1 MKAVLQPLWRPTL
14 LRRVLGAL
22 LVAFAL
28 IAAALL
34 AHDFL
39 QFKSDMEE
47 HPGVQMLAGAMVHAL
62 ASVENVRDAS
72 LVLQTRALEMSQ
84 LRRQGGR
91 LPGDIE
97 FTLYDA
103 DGLLAFATPGAS
115 CVTAASHWRAEA
127 AYGRWRL
134 IVAEP
139 RLPDASVLGRMGRE
153 LMGYLIIAFPL
164 ALVPL
169 WIAVRRGMK
178 PLSALAGA
186 VAQRDV
192 QDLSP
197 LGFKPRHDELKP
209 LAAAFDALLSRLR
222 AQLQRERDFVN
233 DAAHELRTPM
243 AVVAAQAHLL
253 VHAGTPRER
262 EQAHAALDGALR
274 RASHLTRQLLTLATL
289 DEHHFGT
296 TQRLDPAGLVQQL
309 LAQLAP
315 RALESGLDLSL
326 DAPATM
332 AVRLDR
338 AAFESVLVNLV
349 DNALRYVP
357 CGGRI
362 EVSLAAVQGAL
373 RLCVADDGPGIPV
386 EQRDAAF
393 ERFWRGSGSEQA
405 VGTGLGLAIVRR
417 AAERLGGQVT
427 LTHGLDGRGCTFTL
441 EFPARD

>member
-1 MKAVLQPLWRPTL
+1 VKVVLRPLWRPTL

-22 LVAFAL
+22 LLAFAL
-28 IAAALL
+28 IAATLL
-34 AHDFL
+34 AHDFFE
-39 QFKSDMEE
+39 FKRDMEE
-47 HPGVQMLAGAMVHAL
+47 RPGVQMLARAMTRAL
-62 ASVENVRDAS
+62 AGVDNARDAS
-72 LVLQTRALEMSQ
+72 LFLQVRALEMSQ

-97 FTLYDA
+97 LALYDT
-103 DGLLAFATPGAS
+103 DGKLAFATAGAS
-115 CVTAASHWRAEA
+115 RVTAASHWRAEA
-127 AYGRWRL
+127 SYGRWRL

-139 RLPDASVLGRMGRE
+139 RLPDASVLGWMGHE

-178 PLSALAGA
+178 PLFALANA
-186 VAQRDV
+186 IAQRDA

-197 LGFKPRHDELKP
+197 LGVKPRHDELKP

-243 AVVAAQAHLL
+243 AVVATQAHLL
-253 VHAGTPRER
+253 VHAETPRER

-274 RASHLTRQLLTLATL
+274 RASHLTGQLLTLATL
-289 DEHHFGT
+289 DEHRFEIA
-296 TQRLDPAGLVQQL
+296 QRLDLASLVQQL

-315 RALESGLDLSL
+315 RALESGLELSL
-326 DAPATM
+326 DAPATL
-332 AVRLDR
+332 AAQLER

-357 CGGRI
+357 RGGRV
-362 EVSLAAVQGAL
+362 EVSLAAIQGAL
-373 RLCVADDGPGIPV
+373 RLCVEDDGPGIPV

-393 ERFWRGSGSEQA
+393 ERFWRGSGSEQTA
-405 VGTGLGLAIVRR
+405 GTGLGLAIVRR
-417 AAERLGGQVT
+417 AAERLRGRVT
-427 LTHGLDGRGCTFTL
+427 LTHGLDGRGCKFTL
-441 EFPARD
+441 EFPTQV